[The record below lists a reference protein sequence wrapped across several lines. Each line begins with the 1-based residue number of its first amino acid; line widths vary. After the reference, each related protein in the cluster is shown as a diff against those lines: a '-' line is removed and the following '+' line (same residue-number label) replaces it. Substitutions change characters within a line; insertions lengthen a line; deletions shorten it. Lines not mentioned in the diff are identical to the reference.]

1 MNDRDAFVE
10 QAEQTA
16 NYARL
21 ALAPLAEED
30 HVMAG
35 EYGVFDFR
43 DNRFVITDDARQ
55 NPFAAFQVTHEIL
68 THFLAHR

>member
-1 MNDRDAFVE
+1 MDDRNAFVE

-16 NYARL
+16 NDARF
-21 ALAPLAEED
+21 ALAALAQKD

-35 EYGVFDFR
+35 ENGVFDFR

-68 THFLAHR
+68 AHFVAHR